1 MANEIRAHPGN
12 EPKKVDHVSVLHRLC
27 AVNDFDLSVDSTI
40 RPARPSGRPGRP
52 SGLFP
57 AAFADRFK
65 HFPMNGSV
73 LTANVSTQPAPAR
86 ALAPAARSGLRD
98 AAVIVAI
105 WTVVALLSAGFGGL
119 NRIYSDQPPEWGR
132 LLTMNLLAFELCI
145 PATLVFVWAVRRWPL
160 GAGRWRYAPFYLG
173 AIPVLVVLK
182 YAIYLP
188 IRLWW
193 FPTPLAQIK
202 SHLIESFFY
211 EGLMLTLV
219 VGVVHA
225 VEYQRSVREGHLRA
239 SQLENH
245 LTRARLE
252 ILRNE
257 LQPHFLFN
265 ALHSISTLMH
275 RNVDAADEMLAQLG
289 DLLRLSLERKSVHE
303 APLREEL
310 SVLEPYLNIL
320 RIRFGDR
327 LSIGVDVDPALLDVT
342 VPLFILQPLVEN
354 AIRHGI
360 DRRAGAGRID
370 IRARAAGDSIEI
382 SVADDGAG
390 LSRNGFHEGIGL
402 SNIRMRLEQLYATR
416 GTIALNGN
424 PESGTEVVVRI
435 PREGNK

>member
-1 MANEIRAHPGN
+1 
-12 EPKKVDHVSVLHRLC
+12 
-27 AVNDFDLSVDSTI
+27 
-40 RPARPSGRPGRP
+40 
-52 SGLFP
+52 
-57 AAFADRFK
+57 
-65 HFPMNGSV
+65 MNGSV
-73 LTANVSTQPAPAR
+73 LTATTSARSPPAPAR
-86 ALAPAARSGLRD
+86 SLALAPRSGLRD
-98 AAVIVAI
+98 ATVILAA
-105 WTVVALLSAGFGGL
+105 WTVVALLSTGFSAL
-119 NRIYSDQPPEWGR
+119 NRLYSNQPPEWER
-132 LLTMNLLAFELCI
+132 ALALNLLSFELCS
-145 PATLVFVWAVRRWPL
+145 PSTFVFVWAVRRWPL
-160 GAGRWRYAPFYLG
+160 GAGRWRYVPLYLA
-173 AIPVLVVLK
+173 AIPVLVVIK

-188 IRLWW
+188 IRQWW
-193 FPTPLAQIK
+193 FPTPALQIK
-202 SHLIESFFY
+202 QHLIESFFY
-211 EGLMLTLV
+211 EGFMLAMV

-225 VEYQRSVREGHLRA
+225 VEYQRSLREGQMRA

-245 LTRARLE
+245 LSKARLE

-275 RNVDAADEMLAQLG
+275 RNVEAADEMLAQLG
-289 DLLRLSLERKSVHE
+289 DLLRLSLERKSVQE

-327 LSIGVDVDPALLDVT
+327 LSIGLDVDPSLLETT

-390 LSRNGFHEGIGL
+390 LSENGIREGIGL
-402 SNIRMRLEQLYATR
+402 SNIRQRLEQLYGTR
-416 GTIALNGN
+416 GAIALKGN
-424 PESGTEVVVRI
+424 PESGTEVAIRI
-435 PREGNK
+435 PRRLTGEGRK

>member
-1 MANEIRAHPGN
+1 
-12 EPKKVDHVSVLHRLC
+12 
-27 AVNDFDLSVDSTI
+27 
-40 RPARPSGRPGRP
+40 
-52 SGLFP
+52 
-57 AAFADRFK
+57 
-65 HFPMNGSV
+65 MNGSV
-73 LTANVSTQPAPAR
+73 LTANLSTQPAPAR

-98 AAVIVAI
+98 AAVNVAI
-105 WTVVALLSAGFGGL
+105 WTVVALLSAGFGAL
-119 NRIYSDQPPEWGR
+119 NRIYSDQPPEWAR
-132 LLTMNLLAFELCI
+132 LLTLNLLAFELCI
-145 PATLVFVWAVRRWPL
+145 PPTLVFVWAVRRWPL

-193 FPTPLAQIK
+193 FPTPFAQIK

-211 EGLMLTLV
+211 EAFMLTLV

-225 VEYQRSVREGHLRA
+225 VEYQRSVREGQLRA

-320 RIRFGDR
+320 RIRFDDR
-327 LSIGVDVDPALLDVT
+327 LSISVDVDPPLLDVT

-390 LSRNGFHEGIGL
+390 LSQNGFREGIGL

-416 GTIALNGN
+416 GAIALKGN

>member
-1 MANEIRAHPGN
+1 MAP
-12 EPKKVDHVSVLHRLC
+12 V
-27 AVNDFDLSVDSTI
+27 
-40 RPARPSGRPGRP
+40 
-52 SGLFP
+52 
-57 AAFADRFK
+57 
-65 HFPMNGSV
+65 
-73 LTANVSTQPAPAR
+73 
-86 ALAPAARSGLRD
+86 
-98 AAVIVAI
+98 
-105 WTVVALLSAGFGGL
+105 
-119 NRIYSDQPPEWGR
+119 
-132 LLTMNLLAFELCI
+132 
-145 PATLVFVWAVRRWPL
+145 
-160 GAGRWRYAPFYLG
+160 YLG
-173 AIPVLVVLK
+173 AIPGWWCSK

-211 EGLMLTLV
+211 EGFMLTLV

-225 VEYQRSVREGHLRA
+225 VEYQRSVREGQLRA

-265 ALHSISTLMH
+265 ALNSISTLMH

-289 DLLRLSLERKSVHE
+289 DLLRLSLERKSLHE
-303 APLREEL
+303 APRAR
-310 SVLEPYLNIL
+310 SSRCSN
-320 RIRFGDR
+320 RISTSSAVRFGDR

-342 VPLFILQPLVEN
+342 GPALHPPAAGGETPS
-354 AIRHGI
+354 AMAS

-390 LSRNGFHEGIGL
+390 LSQNGFREGIGL
-402 SNIRMRLEQLYATR
+402 SNIRMRLEQLLRVRAAPSAE
-416 GTIALNGN
+416 G
-424 PESGTEVVVRI
+424 ESGIGDRGGGQDPARGEQMISAVI
-435 PREGNK
+435 ADDEPLARERSPDAPGGLSRSGSGRRGPAMGTRRWRRCASCSLLSSSSTCRCRRRRLQRPGEALSRGGRRPSSSSLLTTPSRSALSRSMR